1 MLERLSEKL
10 DSILKKLKGR
20 GVLTEREVGEALR
33 EVRLALLE
41 ADVHYKVVKDF
52 VERVKAKAI
61 GQEVMQSLTPGQQ
74 VVKIV
79 RDELC
84 GLMGTASRP
93 IQLASQPPTILMLVG
108 LQGVGKTTTAGKLA
122 RLFKSEGRRVLLVA
136 ADTKR
141 PAAIEQLQTL
151 GRQLEV
157 EVVGPQ
163 EAQDPVKVC
172 RDAVEQA
179 RSRGDE
185 VVILDTAGRLHI
197 DQDLMDELVRIKQI
211 TTPQETLL
219 VADSM
224 TGQGAVSMAVQ
235 FHHQVGLTGIILTKM
250 EGDAR
255 GGALLSIH
263 AVTGQ
268 PVKYLGV
275 GEGLSALETFH
286 PDRMASRILG
296 MGDVLSL
303 IDRAQAAFSIDSSI
317 PLSERVSKDGLTL
330 EDFRHQLRQVKKL
343 GSLSEVLD
351 MIPGVSQMKQRFVQ
365 DTEAPE
371 RELKRVTA
379 IIDSMTVQERRR
391 PQILDGSRRL
401 RIAKGSGTTVQE
413 VNRLLKQFQQVKK
426 MMKVM
431 NRGGKYNPLK
441 SLLFR

>member
-10 DSILKKLKGR
+10 DSIFKKLRGR
-20 GVLTEREVGEALR
+20 GVLTEQEVDSALR

-41 ADVHYKVVKDF
+41 ADVHYRIVKDF
-52 VERVKAKAI
+52 VGRIREKAV

-84 GLMGTASRP
+84 TLMGTASRP
-93 IQLASQPPTILMLVG
+93 IQLSSHPPTVLMLVG

-122 RLFKSEGRRVLLVA
+122 RLFKSQGRRVLLVA

-141 PAAIEQLQTL
+141 PAAIEQLQSL
-151 GRQLEV
+151 GQQLDV
-157 EVVGPQ
+157 EVVSPEGTQTP
-163 EAQDPVKVC
+163 EKVC
-172 RDAVEQA
+172 LHALERARD
-179 RSRGDE
+179 RGDD

-197 DQDLMDELVRIKQI
+197 DQDLMEELVRIKEAAA
-211 TTPQETLL
+211 PHEVLL
-219 VADSM
+219 VADAM
-224 TGQGAVSMAVQ
+224 TGQTAVSMAEQ
-235 FHHQVGLTGIILTKM
+235 FHQQVGLTGIILTKM

-263 AVTGQ
+263 SVTGQ

-275 GEGLSALETFH
+275 GEGLSALESFY
-286 PDRMASRILG
+286 PDRMASRLLG

-303 IDRAQAAFSIDSSI
+303 IDRAQAAFSGDEA
-317 PLSERVSKDGLTL
+317 LNLRHQASKEDLTL
-330 EDFRHQLRQVKKL
+330 EDFQHQLRQVRKL
-343 GSLSEVLD
+343 GSISEILE
-351 MIPGVSQMKQRFVQ
+351 MIPGLSKFKPHLEQDQNTSEQGLKQ
-365 DTEAPE
+365 
-371 RELKRVTA
+371 VTA
-379 IIDSMTVQERRR
+379 ILDSMTVEERRH
-391 PQILDGSRRL
+391 PPILNGSRRL

-431 NRGGKYNPLK
+431 GKGGKHNPLK

>member
-1 MLERLSEKL
+1 MLERLSEKF
-10 DSILKKLKGR
+10 DNILKKLKGR

-52 VERVKAKAI
+52 VERVKVKAI

-84 GLMGTASRP
+84 ALMGTASRP
-93 IQLASQPPTILMLVG
+93 IQLSSQPPTVLMLVG

-141 PAAIEQLQTL
+141 PAATEQLQTL
-151 GRQLEV
+151 GRQIEV
-157 EVVGPQ
+157 EVVGP
-163 EAQDPVKVC
+163 EGLQDPEKVC
-172 RDAVEQA
+172 HDAVERA
-179 RSRGDE
+179 RYRGDE

-197 DQDLMDELVRIKQI
+197 DQGLMGELVRIKQMV
-211 TTPQETLL
+211 TPQETLL
-219 VADSM
+219 VADAM
-224 TGQGAVSMAVQ
+224 TGQGAVSMAEQ
-235 FHHQVGLTGIILTKM
+235 FHHQIALTGIILTKV

-275 GEGLSALETFH
+275 GEGLSALEPFH

-317 PLSERVSKDGLTL
+317 PLSEQVSKDGLTL

-365 DTEAPE
+365 DPEAPE
-371 RELKRVTA
+371 RELKCVTA

-413 VNRLLKQFQQVKK
+413 VNRLLKQFQQIKK
-426 MMKVM
+426 MMKIM
-431 NRGGKYNPLK
+431 GKGGRNSPLR

>member
-1 MLERLSEKL
+1 MLEQLSEKL

-84 GLMGTASRP
+84 ALMGTASRP
-93 IQLASQPPTILMLVG
+93 VQLSSQPPTVLMLVG

-141 PAAIEQLQTL
+141 PAAAEQLQTL
-151 GRQLEV
+151 ARQLEV
-157 EVVGPQ
+157 EMVGPKG
-163 EAQDPVKVC
+163 AQNPVEVC
-172 RDAVEQA
+172 NEAVERA
-179 RSRGDE
+179 RYGGEE

-197 DQDLMDELVRIKQI
+197 DQDLMGELVRIKQ
-211 TTPQETLL
+211 TTAVQETLL

-224 TGQGAVSMAVQ
+224 TGQGAVSMAEQ
-235 FHHQVGLTGIILTKM
+235 FHHHVGLTGIVLTKM

-275 GEGLSALETFH
+275 GEGLSALEPFH

-303 IDRAQAAFSIDSSI
+303 IDRAQAVFSVDSPIS
-317 PLSERVSKDGLTL
+317 LGEQVGQDGLTL

-343 GSLSEVLD
+343 GSLSEVLG

-365 DTEAPE
+365 DPEAPE
-371 RELKRVTA
+371 RELKRVIA

-391 PQILDGSRRL
+391 PQVLDGSRRL

-431 NRGGKYNPLK
+431 TKGGKYNPLK

>member
-84 GLMGTASRP
+84 DLMGTASQP
-93 IQLASQPPTILMLVG
+93 IQLASQPPTIVMLVG

-151 GRQLEV
+151 GRQIDV

-179 RSRGDE
+179 RYRGDE

-211 TTPQETLL
+211 ITPQETLL

-224 TGQGAVSMAVQ
+224 TGQGAVSMAEQ

-275 GEGLSALETFH
+275 GEGLSALEAFH

-426 MMKVM
+426 MMKIM
-431 NRGGKYNPLK
+431 GKGGSNNPLR

>member
-1 MLERLSEKL
+1 MLERLSEKF
-10 DSILKKLKGR
+10 DHILKKLKGR

-52 VERVKAKAI
+52 VERVKEKAM

-84 GLMGTASRP
+84 NLMGTASRP
-93 IQLASQPPTILMLVG
+93 IQLSSQPPTILMLMG

-122 RLFKSEGRRVLLVA
+122 RLFKTDGRRVLLVA

-141 PAAIEQLQTL
+141 PAAFEQLQTL

-157 EVVGPQ
+157 GVVGPQ
-163 EAQDPVKVC
+163 GAQDPVKLC
-172 RDAVEQA
+172 HDAVEQA
-179 RSRGDE
+179 RQRGDE

-197 DQDLMDELVRIKQI
+197 DQDLMSELVLIKQM
-211 TTPQETLL
+211 TTPQEILL

-224 TGQGAVSMAVQ
+224 TGQGAVSMAEQ

-275 GEGLSALETFH
+275 GEGLSALEAFY

-303 IDRAQAAFSIDSSI
+303 IDRAQAAFSSDSSS
-317 PLSERVSKDGLTL
+317 PLDERVGKDGLTL

-343 GSLSEVLD
+343 GPLSEVLD
-351 MIPGVSQMKQRFVQ
+351 MIPGISHMKQRYAQ
-365 DTEAPE
+365 DNEASE
-371 RELKRVTA
+371 QELKRVTA
-379 IIDSMTVQERRR
+379 IIDSMTVQERRH
-391 PQILDGSRRL
+391 PQVLNGSRRL
-401 RIAKGSGTTVQE
+401 RIANGSGTTVQE
-413 VNRLLKQFQQVKK
+413 VNRFLKQFQQVKK
-426 MMKVM
+426 MMKIM
-431 NRGGKYNPLK
+431 GKGGRNNPLR

>member
-1 MLERLSEKL
+1 MLERLSEKF
-10 DSILKKLKGR
+10 DNILKKLKGR

-52 VERVKAKAI
+52 VERVKVKAI

-84 GLMGTASRP
+84 ALMGTASRP
-93 IQLASQPPTILMLVG
+93 IQLSSQPPTVLMLVG

-141 PAAIEQLQTL
+141 PAATEQLQTL
-151 GRQLEV
+151 GRQIEV
-157 EVVGPQ
+157 EVVGP
-163 EAQDPVKVC
+163 EGLQDPEKVC
-172 RDAVEQA
+172 RDAVERA
-179 RSRGDE
+179 RHRGDE

-197 DQDLMDELVRIKQI
+197 DQNLMGELVRIKQMV
-211 TTPQETLL
+211 TPQETLL
-219 VADSM
+219 VADAM
-224 TGQGAVSMAVQ
+224 TGQSAVSMAEQ
-235 FHHQVGLTGIILTKM
+235 FHHQIGLTGIILAKA

-263 AVTGQ
+263 TVTGQ

-275 GEGLSALETFH
+275 GEALSALEPFH

-303 IDRAQAAFSIDSSI
+303 IDRAQAAFSIDSSVQ
-317 PLSERVSKDGLTL
+317 LGGQVGKDGLTL
-330 EDFRHQLRQVKKL
+330 EDFRQQLRQVKKL

-351 MIPGVSQMKQRFVQ
+351 MIPGVSQMKQRLVQ
-365 DTEAPE
+365 DPEAPE
-371 RELKRVTA
+371 RELKSVTA

-413 VNRLLKQFQQVKK
+413 VNRLLKQFQQIKK
-426 MMKVM
+426 MMKIM
-431 NRGGKYNPLK
+431 GKGGRNSPLR

>member
-10 DSILKKLKGR
+10 NSIFNKLKSR
-20 GVLTEREVGEALR
+20 GVLTEQVVGEALR

-52 VERVKAKAI
+52 VERVKAKAV

-74 VVKIV
+74 VVKVV

-84 GLMGTASRP
+84 ALMGTASRP
-93 IQLASQPPTILMLVG
+93 IQLASRPPTILMLVG
-108 LQGVGKTTTAGKLA
+108 LQGVGKTTTAAKLA
-122 RLFKSEGRRVLLVA
+122 RLFKSEGRRVLLVT

-141 PAAIEQLQTL
+141 PAACEQLQTL

-157 EVVGPQ
+157 EVVGP
-163 EAQDPVKVC
+163 EGAQDPDKVC
-172 RDAVEQA
+172 VDAVERA
-179 RSRGDE
+179 RHRGNE

-197 DQDLMDELVRIKQI
+197 HQDLMDELIRIKQMTLPHEI
-211 TTPQETLL
+211 LL
-219 VADSM
+219 VADAM
-224 TGQGAVSMAVQ
+224 TGQGAVSMAEQ
-235 FHHQVGLTGIILTKM
+235 FHRQVGLTGVILTKM

-275 GEGLSALETFH
+275 GEGVSALEPFY

-303 IDRAQAAFSIDSSI
+303 IDRAQAAFPMESSVS
-317 PLSERVSKDGLTL
+317 LGERIGKDGLTL

-351 MIPGVSQMKQRFVQ
+351 MIPGVSKMKQHLVQ
-365 DTEAPE
+365 DPGAPE

-379 IIDSMTVQERRR
+379 IMDSMTAEERGH
-391 PQILDGSRRL
+391 PQILNGGRRL

-413 VNRLLKQFQQVKK
+413 VNRLLKQFQQIKK
-426 MMKVM
+426 IMKGVGK
-431 NRGGKYNPLK
+431 GGRHNSLK

>member
-303 IDRAQAAFSIDSSI
+303 IDRARAAFSIDSSI

>member
-1 MLERLSEKL
+1 MLKQLSEKL
-10 DSILKKLKGR
+10 DNILKKLRGR
-20 GVLTEREVGEALR
+20 GVLTEREVGDALR

-52 VERVKAKAI
+52 VERVKAKSI

-84 GLMGTASRP
+84 TLMGTASRP
-93 IQLASQPPTILMLVG
+93 IRLSSQPPTVLMLVG

-141 PAAIEQLQTL
+141 PAAAEQLGTL
-151 GRQLEV
+151 GRQLDV
-157 EVVGPQ
+157 EVMAPSGT
-163 EAQDPVKVC
+163 QDPVLVC
-172 RDAVEQA
+172 HDAVERA
-179 RSRGDE
+179 RDRGEE

-197 DQDLMDELVRIKQI
+197 DQDLMNELVRIKK
-211 TTPQETLL
+211 TTPVQETLL
-219 VADSM
+219 VADAM
-224 TGQGAVSMAVQ
+224 TGQGAVAMAEQ
-235 FHHQVGLTGIILTKM
+235 FHHEVGLTGIILTKM

-268 PVKYLGV
+268 PVRYLGV
-275 GEGLSALETFH
+275 GEGLSALEPFH
-286 PDRMASRILG
+286 PDRMASRIMG

-303 IDRAQAAFSIDSSI
+303 IDRAQAVFSGDSST
-317 PLSERVSKDGLTL
+317 PLGQQTSQDGLTL

-343 GSLSEVLD
+343 GSLSEVLE
-351 MIPGVSQMKQRFVQ
+351 MIPGVSQMKQHFVQ
-365 DTEAPE
+365 DPEAPE

-431 NRGGKYNPLK
+431 GKGGRNNPLR